1 MNMYKQIAR
10 NKRDSWFLMTLVV
23 LILLGLG
30 FAIGGATMHTTTGGI
45 GLLGVFGVVAI
56 VWSLIS
62 YYAGAGMALAVS
74 GARAVTHEQ
83 EPQLYNVVE
92 EMSVASGMPMPKV
105 YVIEQDAPNAFATG
119 RDPQHSAVAVT
130 RGLLTRLNREE
141 LEGVI
146 AHEMSHVRN
155 YDIRFATLVGIMVGM
170 VALIADVFLRF
181 TFFGS
186 MMGGGGRRRG
196 SSEGGGGQLA
206 AIMFI
211 VAIVLAIVAPIFAY
225 LVQFAISRHREYLA
239 DASGVELT
247 RDPDGTGE
255 RAAEDRRRPRP
266 AAHRQPR
273 HGAPLHR
280 QSAAQQEG
288 QGHGRPVR
296 HASAHPGAH
305 PHPAR
310 DGPRADSAGGRTSQ
324 GLRARPQGRATAP
337 PEGAVAAVGAPRDAG
352 RRTAAEPSALPQA
365 SGPTAFSTAAR
376 ISPEWTSAFMR
387 SWSG

>member
-1 MNMYKQIAR
+1 MYKQIAR

-23 LILLGLG
+23 LILLALG
-30 FAIGGATMHTTTGGI
+30 FAIGAATMHTTRGGI

-56 VWSLIS
+56 LWSLIS

-74 GARAVTHEQ
+74 GAKQVTHEQ
-83 EPQLYNVVE
+83 EPQLFNVVE

-119 RDPQHSAVAVT
+119 RDPQHSAIAVT
-130 RGLLTRLNREE
+130 RGLLRRLNREE
-141 LEGVI
+141 LQGVI

-170 VALIADVFLRF
+170 IALIADVFLRF
-181 TFFGS
+181 TFWGG

-211 VAIVLAIVAPIFAY
+211 VAIVLAIIAPIFAY

-247 RDPDGTGE
+247 RDPLG
-255 RAAEDRRRPRP
+255 
-266 AAHRQPR
+266 
-273 HGAPLHR
+273 L
-280 QSAAQQEG
+280 
-288 QGHGRPVR
+288 
-296 HASAHPGAH
+296 ASALQKI
-305 PHPAR
+305 
-310 DGPRADSAGGRTSQ
+310 ADDPEPLRT
-324 GLRARPQGRATAP
+324 ANRATAHLYIANPLRGKKAKSSAGLFDTHP
-337 PEGAVAAVGAPRDAG
+337 PIQERIRILREMAHEYTPPVG
-352 RRTAAEPSALPQA
+352 EPAKA
-365 SGPTAFSTAAR
+365 
-376 ISPEWTSAFMR
+376 
-387 SWSG
+387 